1 MRAGRSGVGGQSP
14 ADQIYGSLA
23 LSRLVGDHSQ
33 KLQRTGMVRIG
44 RENLPI
50 CVFGLQEPART
61 MMALGQR
68 ESFGNRPHREEI

>member
-50 CVFGLQEPART
+50 CPFGLHEPARP

>member
-1 MRAGRSGVGGQSP
+1 
-14 ADQIYGSLA
+14 
-23 LSRLVGDHSQ
+23 VGDHSQ

-44 RENLPI
+44 RKNLPI
-50 CVFGLQEPART
+50 CPFGLHEPARP